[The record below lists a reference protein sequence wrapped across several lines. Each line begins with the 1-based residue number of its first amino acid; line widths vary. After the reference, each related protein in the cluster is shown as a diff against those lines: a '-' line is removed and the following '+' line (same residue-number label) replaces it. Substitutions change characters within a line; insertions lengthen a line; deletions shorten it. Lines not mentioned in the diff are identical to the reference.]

1 MYTTS
6 LKKNSKMIAM
16 KDNINEHKKDNL
28 PNLLHKPKK
37 SFTTWHVS
45 VQLLA
50 MDLLANKAPPSYQ
63 PIEGVLG
70 ILQFPLIAQNNKSSL
85 TTSKEQAPPAPL
97 QQKQHQAP
105 PLLLEPPDLLRV
117 YLQLPAL
124 HSAPPAA
131 PAQGTPPP
139 IRAARL
145 TTSAPKLCYD
155 SGREPE
161 HHHRGQ
167 VPA

>member
-1 MYTTS
+1 MNPKRTTYQTYSTNLRNPSPLGMLASSSWPWISS
-6 LKKNSKMIAM
+6 L
-16 KDNINEHKKDNL
+16 
-28 PNLLHKPKK
+28 
-37 SFTTWHVS
+37 TR
-45 VQLLA
+45 
-50 MDLLANKAPPSYQ
+50 APPSYQ

-139 IRAARL
+139 IRAARH

-167 VPA
+167 VSA